1 MNKPIENIKGIIPA
15 IFTPFSENGK
25 PNLKILHKY
34 LAYLIDA
41 GSDGFF
47 VSGANGECFLQS
59 KEERILFTEA
69 VVKELGGAKPIIFH
83 VGAINPQDAYYLAA
97 KAKKLKIDAIS
108 SVIPFYYGYSI
119 REIADYYRK
128 LIQLSERPLIVYYA
142 PDNSG
147 VKISNSEFIDNIVNL
162 PGVEGIKYTYSD
174 LYQLQILANGKNV
187 GRLKTYGGFD
197 QMGISFLSMETDGLI
212 GATFNLIPEIYVKMY
227 ASFMSGDMKKAMKY
241 QKMANEFS
249 VRIKKYT
256 KSAYKA
262 FIALRGINVGKPRAC
277 WADVSAKDLE
287 GLAKLLEV
295 TLHEFKSA
303 D

>member
-1 MNKPIENIKGIIPA
+1 MNKSIENIKGIIPA

-59 KEERILFTEA
+59 KEERSLFTEA
-69 VVKELGGAKPIIFH
+69 VVKELGGAKPIVFH

-97 KAKKLKIDAIS
+97 KAKKLKVDAIS

-147 VKISNSEFIDNIVNL
+147 VKIGNSEFIDNIVNL

-174 LYQLQILANGKNV
+174 LYQLQILANGKNG

-197 QMGISFLSMETDGLI
+197 QMGISFLSMEADGLI

-227 ASFMSGDMKKAMKY
+227 ASFKSGDMKKAMQY

-249 VRIKKYT
+249 VQIKKYT

-277 WADVSAKDLE
+277 WAAVSEKDID
-287 GLAKLLEV
+287 GLRMLLQKTLCEIKLAE
-295 TLHEFKSA
+295 
-303 D
+303 